1 MLFGLPCDDDTGFCT
16 PGVYY
21 HELNFIIELVSIITF
36 FVVAGILFIKKE
48 GEIETARK
56 IKVGYA
62 LFAIFYALCRI
73 FFIVA
78 VWFHSEPWIPSDRSD
93 PSNLMIFGY
102 LSNSVPINS
111 FVVTG
116 YFISCVGLIF
126 MAIVV
131 EKYSSSKARHV
142 FTIVAILLIV
152 YVIGWFPDSNPD
164 PADAVRNSYD
174 FFVVMG
180 YFFASFGLTCMIL
193 ALESFLITR
202 THHIFSIFGLV
213 MTLLNFLAV
222 LGILSQDMALYLSY
236 LSSPALTAMI
246 AILYIYLAAKG
257 TAELRKKAILIL
269 VAILFIGVA
278 SIIDG
283 ESLIIS
289 AGQWFS
295 DDFILDLYYSIAP
308 GLMIVGIFLF
318 LKNTY

>member
-1 MLFGLPCDDDTGFCT
+1 MLLGLPCDEDTGVCT
-16 PGVYY
+16 PGIYY
-21 HELNFIIELVSIITF
+21 HELNFIVELVSIITF
-36 FVVAGILFIKKE
+36 FVVAGILFIRKE
-48 GEIETARK
+48 NEIESARK

-78 VWFHSEPWIPSDRSD
+78 VWFHSELWIASDRSD

-102 LSNSVPINS
+102 IANGVPINS
-111 FVVTG
+111 FVVAG
-116 YFISCVGLIF
+116 YVISCIGLVF

-152 YVIGWFPDSNPD
+152 YVIGWYPDPNPD
-164 PADAVRNSYD
+164 FPELVRDSYN

-180 YFFASFGLTCMIL
+180 YFFACFGLTCMIL
-193 ALESFLITR
+193 ALESYLITR
-202 THHIFSIFGLV
+202 THHIISIFGLV

-222 LGILSQDMALYLSY
+222 LGLLSQNMALLLSY

-246 AILYIYLAAKG
+246 AILYVYLAAKG
-257 TAELRKKAILIL
+257 TAELRRKAIMILI
-269 VAILFIGVA
+269 AILFIGVA

-289 AGQWFS
+289 ASTWFS
-295 DDFILDLYYSIAP
+295 NDFFLDLYYCVAP
-308 GLMIVGIFLF
+308 ALLIIGIFLF